1 MSAKL
6 WVLGVNALP
15 PRVPPCTFTIVHF
28 LSASSKNM
36 HGRAPLSI
44 GSWLFLLWGRLALPG
59 RQVTPRTP
67 YVGGYQRICH
77 CWRAAYHVHECFFPS
92 SIVAFRCSRVVI
104 NGTRLVIRNS
114 LYSIRGGGNKIPL
127 AFLRAFLSL
136 CIILG
141 KRRKYYFGGFLAFFS
156 FFL

>member
-6 WVLGVNALP
+6 WVLGVNVLP
-15 PRVPPCTFTIVHF
+15 PGVPPCTFTIVPF

-44 GSWLFLLWGRLALPG
+44 GSWLFLLWGRLALSG

-67 YVGGYQRICH
+67 YIGGYQRICH
-77 CWRAAYHVHECFFPS
+77 CWRAAYHEFAFF
-92 SIVAFRCSRVVI
+92 
-104 NGTRLVIRNS
+104 
-114 LYSIRGGGNKIPL
+114 YSGGGNKIPL
-127 AFLRAFLSL
+127 AFLQAFPSL
-136 CIILG
+136 CIISG
-141 KRRKYYFGGFLAFFS
+141 KRRKYYFGLFLCFFS